1 MEVTQ
6 INLDKEGE
14 ITLKLGKNEEIV
26 ELSGSGSDS
35 PTLKARLDLVRDLF
49 FGGQLCMFGVRR
61 QRISTF
67 YRYSE
72 LSR

>member
-49 FGGQLCMFGVRR
+49 LGANCVCL
-61 QRISTF
+61 
-67 YRYSE
+67 E
-72 LSR
+72 